1 MDESSFRPQP
11 GEFSALPRR
20 APRPERPE
28 FRERREFRPRPERG
42 DFPERPRERP
52 ESFEPQ
58 GQPDER
64 AERRPVG
71 PQAGATWPTPWVQL
85 KYFTN
90 QPTLYPAMIGGASQD
105 AKPGD
110 LVAVFDRDGK
120 RFGSGLWNPK
130 ARVPLRV
137 LHRGEE
143 AVGEELFE
151 TLLTSAL
158 DLRVDLLGLD
168 ASTDAYRVV
177 SSDGDG
183 LSGLV
188 VDRYGDTLSVEV
200 HSLGMFHRLGKLL
213 PLIHARLG
221 TKRQVISVDDFIA
234 RVEGIRFSPA
244 NDVRSVK
251 IREHGVR
258 YEVNFDSGH
267 KTGFFC
273 DQRENRRKLATF
285 VKGKRVLDCCCY
297 TGGFA
302 LAAKVIGGAEE
313 VTGVDLDEKA
323 IEQAKRNANLN
334 QTRVEWVHCD
344 AFSFARQ
351 MQRNNTRWPVVI
363 LDPPK
368 FILSRDEELEGRRKY
383 EDLNGM
389 GMNVLEPGGLLVT
402 ASCSGLIDMTGF
414 EELVVRAAYR
424 LGKRLQFIDRTGPG
438 ADHPV
443 MSNCPES
450 RYLKVIWAR
459 VW

>member
-1 MDESSFRPQP
+1 MDDPFPRPRP
-11 GEFSALPRR
+11 GELQSLPRR
-20 APRPERPE
+20 APRPE
-28 FRERREFRPRPERG
+28 FRERRDFRERPERGGFPERSYYRSGPAGPAEPRPER
-42 DFPERPRERP
+42 RPL
-52 ESFEPQ
+52 
-58 GQPDER
+58 
-64 AERRPVG
+64 G
-71 PQAGATWPTPWVQL
+71 PPAGATWPTPWVRL

-90 QPTLYPAMIGGASQD
+90 QPMLYPAMIAGASPD

-120 RFGSGLWNPK
+120 RFGTGLWNPK

-137 LHRGEE
+137 LHHGED

-151 TLLTSAL
+151 TLLTRAL
-158 DLRVDLLGLD
+158 DLRVDLLGFD

-188 VDRYGDTLSVEV
+188 VDRFGDTLSVEV
-200 HSLGMFHRLGKLL
+200 HSLGMFQRLGKLL
-213 PLIHARLG
+213 PLIHQRLG
-221 TKRQVISVDDFIA
+221 TQRQIIAVDDFIA
-234 RVEGIRFSPA
+234 RVEGIRYVAPEDGRPA
-244 NDVRSVK
+244 R

-258 YEVNFDSGH
+258 YEVNFASGH

-273 DQRENRRKLATF
+273 DQRENRRKLAGF
-285 VKGKRVLDCCCY
+285 VKGKHVLDCCCY

-302 LAAKVIGGAEE
+302 ITAKVLGGAAE

-323 IEQAKRNANLN
+323 IAQAKRNANLN
-334 QTRVEWVHCD
+334 QARIDWVHCD

-351 MQRNNTRWPVVI
+351 MQRNNTRWPVVV

-368 FILSRDEELEGRRKY
+368 FIFSGEDELEGRRKY

-402 ASCSGLIDMTGF
+402 CSCSGAVDMEGF
-414 EELVVRAAYR
+414 EQLVARAAQR
-424 LGKRLQFIDRTGPG
+424 LGKRLQFLDRTGPG

-443 MSNCPES
+443 MANCPES